1 MKDRKFVIKDTAC
14 IKKECFIGSP
24 ETIRAVCSKKISNI
38 NTSSKGKNLSTIQFK
53 YWLAGLIDG
62 DGCLLVSKKGYSSCE
77 ITVGRKELI
86 LLSKVKMYCGGS
98 IKMRIKYNAY
108 RWRLHNK
115 KGVNMLL
122 DFIDGKLMLAQR
134 QSQYKYVCASLGRTP
149 LPSKPICRR
158 NAWITGFYEAEGY
171 FHVNRTTLQC
181 NITLSQKDRTLLLSI
196 QHVMGG
202 RIYYDKSWDGW
213 LYSASSL
220 ASISNWVKYFSL
232 FPLRSWKQIQLQ
244 RFKRVLLYKSRGIHL
259 RGPAAGRSW
268 KRFQQLL
275 NEFHSETKL
284 YEIHML

>member
-1 MKDRKFVIKDTAC
+1 MKDQKFSIKDTTP

-62 DGCLLVSKKGYSSCE
+62 DGSLLVSKKGYSSCE

-86 LLSKVKMYCGGS
+86 LLSSVKMYCGGS
-98 IKMRIKYNAY
+98 IKMRIKYNKY
-108 RWRLHNK
+108 RWRLHNY

-134 QSQYKYVCASLGRTP
+134 QSQYKNVCAFLGRTP
-149 LPSKPICRR
+149 LPSQPISIR
-158 NAWITGFYEAEGY
+158 NAWLTGFYEAKGY

-181 NITLSQKDRTLLLSI
+181 NITCAQKDRTLLLSI

-220 ASISNWVKYFSL
+220 ADISNWVKYFSL
-232 FPLRSWKQIQLQ
+232 FPLRSWKQVQLH
-244 RFKRVLLYKSRGIHL
+244 RFKRVLLYKSRGVHL
-259 RGPAAGRSW
+259 RGLAAGRSW

-275 NEFHSETKL
+275 NEFHSSTKL
-284 YEIHML
+284 YEKDML